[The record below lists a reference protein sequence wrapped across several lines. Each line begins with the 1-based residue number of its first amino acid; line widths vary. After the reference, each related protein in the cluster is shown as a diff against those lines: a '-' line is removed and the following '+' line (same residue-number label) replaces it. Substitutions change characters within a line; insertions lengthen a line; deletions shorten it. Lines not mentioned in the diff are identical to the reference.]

1 MGTVI
6 RFLHRYKYLIINIK
20 QVRVSLDTI
29 ITSKMMTN
37 IFMFILLVA
46 SIGCT
51 FAKDVHH
58 QRRDKMDRIESLEFE
73 LGGLG
78 AETNEISKGYEP
90 TQRKDCIPHNR
101 RCNYDSRKCCSGS
114 RCKAHHSG
122 HGWYATV
129 YGCV

>member
-6 RFLHRYKYLIINIK
+6 RFLHRYKSLIINIK
-20 QVRVSLDTI
+20 QVRVSPDTI

-51 FAKDVHH
+51 FARKPHLQKICH
-58 QRRDKMDRIESLEFE
+58 QRRDKMDRMDRMESLEFE

-78 AETNEISKGYEP
+78 AETNEMRSKGYEP
-90 TQRKDCIPHNR
+90 TQRRREFGSTGDCIPR
-101 RCNYDSRKCCSGS
+101 WGRCNYDSRKCCSGS
-114 RCKAHHSG
+114 
-122 HGWYATV
+122 
-129 YGCV
+129 

>member
-6 RFLHRYKYLIINIK
+6 RFLHRYKSLIINIK

-73 LGGLG
+73 LGGRG
-78 AETNEISKGYEP
+78 AETNEIRSKGYEP
-90 TQRKDCIPHNR
+90 TQRRDCIPR
-101 RCNYDSRKCCSGS
+101 WGTCNYVPGKCCSGT
-114 RCKAHHSG
+114 RCKAVFY
-122 HGWYATV
+122 WF

>member
-6 RFLHRYKYLIINIK
+6 RFLHRYKSLIINIK
-20 QVRVSLDTI
+20 QVRVSLDII
-29 ITSKMMTN
+29 ITSKMTTN
-37 IFMFILLVA
+37 VFMLILLVA

-78 AETNEISKGYEP
+78 AETNEIRSKGYGP
-90 TQRKDCIPHNR
+90 TQRRDCIPFGFR
-101 RCNYDSRKCCSGS
+101 YNYDSRKCCGGS
-114 RCKAHHSG
+114 RCKAHVSAS
-122 HGWYATV
+122 YTV

>member
-1 MGTVI
+1 MQRSLLLKTI
-6 RFLHRYKYLIINIK
+6 FFLI
-20 QVRVSLDTI
+20 VRVSLDII

-51 FAKDVHH
+51 FAKDVHR

-78 AETNEISKGYEP
+78 AETNEI
-90 TQRKDCIPHNR
+90 R
-101 RCNYDSRKCCSGS
+101 
-114 RCKAHHSG
+114 
-122 HGWYATV
+122 
-129 YGCV
+129 

>member
-1 MGTVI
+1 MQRSLQLKTI
-6 RFLHRYKYLIINIK
+6 FFLI
-20 QVRVSLDTI
+20 VRVSLDTI

-58 QRRDKMDRIESLEFE
+58 QRRDKMDRIEFPEFE

-78 AETNEISKGYEP
+78 AETNEI
-90 TQRKDCIPHNR
+90 R
-101 RCNYDSRKCCSGS
+101 
-114 RCKAHHSG
+114 
-122 HGWYATV
+122 
-129 YGCV
+129 